1 MALRQMKYMG
11 CVAAMLVGGLGA
23 ASPSDATE
31 RLVVHPGQS
40 IQRAVDRAKP
50 GETVIIRP
58 GLYRE
63 SVVIRKSRLRLVGAG
78 PKTVIAPIGKRAG
91 NMCAKA
97 GNGIC
102 VIGAAGRPLRDVSI
116 RSLTV
121 KGFKKNGLWASGTD
135 RLAVRHV
142 FARNNGVWG
151 IAQEKSVRGLF
162 RDNVV
167 TGNGDSGIFLAN
179 TVKEEGGATDTRG
192 AAVTENYLARNRIGI
207 TVRRVRNLVVAHNT
221 ITRNCA
227 GVFVV
232 GDESRPR
239 AGALAVRNN
248 TIVKNN
254 KYCPATPRLPFL
266 QGSGIVLTG
275 AEKTLVRRNLVR
287 DNVGKSP
294 LSGGI
299 VLFHSF
305 VKATNERNLIIDNL
319 VLHNKPVDLA
329 DRDPKGKGNRFVDN
343 ICRTSQPAGL
353 CRRQE
358 VHEAQPSSIG
368 E

>member
-1 MALRQMKYMG
+1 MVLRQMTYMG
-11 CVAAMLVGGLGA
+11 CVAGMLVGGLGA
-23 ASPSDATE
+23 ASPSDAVE
-31 RLVVHPGQS
+31 RHVVHPGQS

-50 GETVIIRP
+50 GDTVFVRP

-63 SVVIRKSRLRLVGAG
+63 SVVIRKSRIRLVGAG
-78 PKTVIAPIGKRAG
+78 HRTVIEPGGKRAG
-91 NMCAKA
+91 NMCARA

-102 VIGAAGRPLRDVSI
+102 VIGPAGRPLRDVSI

-121 KGFKKNGLWASGTD
+121 KGFKKNGIWASRTD
-135 RLAVRHV
+135 RLLVHDVAARH
-142 FARNNGVWG
+142 NGVWG
-151 IAQEKSVRGLF
+151 IAQERSVRGLI

-179 TVKEEGGATDTRG
+179 TVKEEAGATDTRG
-192 AAVTENYLARNRIGI
+192 ATVTENYLAENRIGI
-207 TVRRVRNLVVAHNT
+207 TVRRVRNLTVAHNT
-221 ITRNCA
+221 VTKNCA
-227 GVFVV
+227 GIFVV

-239 AGALAVRNN
+239 AGALSVRNN
-248 TIVKNN
+248 TVVKNN
-254 KYCPATPRLPFL
+254 KYCARTPRLPFL

-287 DNVGKSP
+287 DNAGKSP

-305 VKATNERNLIIDNL
+305 VKATNEHNLVIDNL
-319 VLHNKPVDLA
+319 VLGNKPVDLA
-329 DRDPKGKGNRFVDN
+329 NRDPKGKGNRFVRN
-343 ICRTSQPAGL
+343 ICRTSQPPGL

-358 VHEAQPSSIG
+358 DHGAQTSSTG

>member
-1 MALRQMKYMG
+1 MALRQMTYMG

-23 ASPSDATE
+23 ASPCDATE

-40 IQRAVDRAKP
+40 IQRVVDRAKP
-50 GETVIIRP
+50 GDTVFVRP

-63 SVVIRKSRLRLVGAG
+63 SVVIRKSRVHLVGAG
-78 PKTVIAPIGKRAG
+78 HKTVISPGRKRAENACG
-91 NMCAKA
+91 KA
-97 GNGIC
+97 GSGIC
-102 VIGAAGRPLRDVSI
+102 VIGAGDRTLRDVSI

-121 KGFKKNGLWASGTD
+121 KGFKKNGIWASRTD
-135 RLAVRHV
+135 RLRVHDVAARH
-142 FARNNGVWG
+142 NGVWG
-151 IAQEKSVRGLF
+151 IAQEKSTRGVF

-192 AAVTENYLARNRIGI
+192 ATVTENYLAKNRIGI
-207 TVRRVRNLVVAHNT
+207 TVRRVRNLTVAHNT
-221 ITRNCA
+221 ITGNCG

-239 AGALAVRNN
+239 AGELAVRNN

-254 KYCPATPRLPFL
+254 KHCAGNSRLPFI

-275 AEKTLVRRNLVR
+275 AEKTVVRRNLIR

-305 VKATNERNLIIDNL
+305 VKTANERNLIIDNL

-329 DRDPKGKGNRFVDN
+329 NRDPKGKGNRFVHN
-343 ICRTSQPAGL
+343 ICRTSEPAGL

-358 VHEAQPSSIG
+358 VHGMHLSSTG